1 MTTLVVDASVAAKWF
16 LPEADAAAALRLL
29 SGRHRLVAPDL
40 VRAEVGNVLWKLHG
54 RDLLSGAEASEIIE
68 GFLAMPV
75 EIHDS
80 GFLVASAL
88 EIAMATRRTVYD
100 SLYLALA
107 VELDATVITADER
120 CLNVLKAGPFARF
133 VRPLGRRRS

>member
-1 MTTLVVDASVAAKWF
+1 MTSLVVDASVAAKWF

-29 SGRHRLVAPDL
+29 NGRHRLAAPDL
-40 VRAEVGNVLWKLHG
+40 IRAEVGNVVWKLHG
-54 RDLLSGAEASEIIE
+54 RDVLSAAEASEIIE
-68 GFLAMPV
+68 DFLAMPL

-107 VELDATVITADER
+107 IELDATVITADEH
-120 CLNVLKAGPFARF
+120 CLNALKAGPFARF